1 MAEAGRL
8 RAIARPVESDNMRI
22 ASWHPVP
29 CPAGVRMAFR
39 AHLHGRDA
47 EVSVAEGAHAW
58 RWRITSPTGK
68 VLAEGDAPDR
78 DGAEQA
84 AEDEVCAVHPPS
96 AHLIDEMLS

>member
-1 MAEAGRL
+1 
-8 RAIARPVESDNMRI
+8 MRV

-29 CPAGVRMAFR
+29 CPDGVRMAFG
-39 AHLHGRDA
+39 AHLHGREA
-47 EVSVAEGAHAW
+47 EVSVADGARAW
-58 RWRITSPTGK
+58 HWRITTPTGH

-78 DGAEQA
+78 DAAEQA